1 VPDLALGKEGLCRVP
16 ETGHSTKK
24 INKKLKKPLP
34 SARDRALGKK
44 KINKKKKKTLAECQ
58 SQGTRKKK

>member
-1 VPDLALGKEGLCRVP
+1 MPDLALDKGGLCRVP

-34 SARDRALGKK
+34 SARDRALGKE
-44 KINKKKKKTLAECQ
+44 NKQKKTFAECQ
-58 SQGTRKKK
+58 SQGTRQRK